1 MKKEKVEQIENALKD
16 RKCPVLNMAFRD
28 MSHVDVSDRMG
39 TMCLSWGKEWHWTYE
54 DALITLHY
62 QGKLILEEMEHA
74 VQIMEGDSVMSPIN
88 TCHFSLEGSSHWAVN
103 TMNNSKRMRTE
114 AGDDEWEHLSDV
126 KISSKTWDYVGSRKR
141 RSFSDNDNN
150 ASD

>member
-1 MKKEKVEQIENALKD
+1 MKKGKVEQLKKALKNG
-16 RKCPVLNMAFRD
+16 KCPVMDMASNEMFS
-28 MSHVDVSDRMG
+28 MNAIDRMG
-39 TMCLSWGKEWHWTYE
+39 TMCLPWGKEWHWSHE
-54 DALITLHY
+54 DALVTVHY
-62 QGKLILEEMEHA
+62 KDTLILEMEHA